1 MYIPYSGDWCSQ
13 FSPATLIKTKIVA
26 SGSHHKLHS
35 NITIMTLMMFIFLK
49 TCNATKES
57 DKYMANKEW
66 IYDILALDLFV
77 RI

>member
-1 MYIPYSGDWCSQ
+1 
-13 FSPATLIKTKIVA
+13 
-26 SGSHHKLHS
+26 
-35 NITIMTLMMFIFLK
+35 MTLMMFIFLK